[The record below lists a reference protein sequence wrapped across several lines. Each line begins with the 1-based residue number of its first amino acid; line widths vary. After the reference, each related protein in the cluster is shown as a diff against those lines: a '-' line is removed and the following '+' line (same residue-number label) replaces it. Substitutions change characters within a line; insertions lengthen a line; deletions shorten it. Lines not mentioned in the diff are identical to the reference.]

1 VGRSRL
7 IATRT
12 VFALGVS
19 QLVCW
24 GISYYLVGVFGP
36 LMVADLGW
44 SPAAV
49 YGGFSA
55 GLLAMAA
62 CSPLTGRWLDRGGG
76 AWVMTVGSVATALSC
91 LMLALAHGLALY
103 YAAWLVMGFAM
114 RLTLYDAA
122 FATLARIAGPEA
134 RRPIAQVTLL
144 GGLASTVFWPLGG
157 FLAEHYG
164 WRGAVLIY
172 GLIALATIPLHA
184 TLPRTRHGH
193 AEGAPHAPA
202 PTPAAADARER
213 LARFLYALIVALVSF
228 LNSGMSSHLIGVL
241 VGLGLAVS
249 TATWVGASRGI
260 GQVASRLGEVTF
272 GHGTHPLALNALA
285 AVMLPL
291 SFAAGFW
298 GGNSIAAALAF
309 ALAYGAANGLSTI
322 TRGTLPLVLFD
333 ARAYGALVGRL
344 LVPSFVL
351 SAAAPLAY
359 AEAIERF
366 GAQGA
371 LWLSLVAAG
380 VALAASLAL
389 SRLGRHH

>member
-1 VGRSRL
+1 VGRSGL

-12 VFALGVS
+12 VLALGVS

-36 LMVADLGW
+36 LMAADLGW
-44 SPAAV
+44 SRAAI

-55 GLLAMAA
+55 ALLTMAA
-62 CSPLTGRWLDRGGG
+62 CSGFVGRWLDREGG
-76 AWVMTVGSVATALSC
+76 AWVMTAGSVATALAC
-91 LMLALAHGLALY
+91 LTLALAHGLALY

-122 FATLARIAGPEA
+122 FATLARIGGPDA

-157 FLAEHYG
+157 FLAESYG
-164 WRGAVLIY
+164 WRAAVLAY

-184 TLPRTRHGH
+184 SLPRGRYAH
-193 AEGAPHAPA
+193 AGERSNATQPLDPV
-202 PTPAAADARER
+202 DSRER
-213 LARFLYALIVALVSF
+213 VARLLYALIVALVAF

-241 VGLGLAVS
+241 AGLGLAVS
-249 TATWVGASRGI
+249 TATWVGATRGI
-260 GQVASRLGEVTF
+260 GQLASRLGEVSF
-272 GHGTHPLALNALA
+272 GHGTNPLALNVLA
-285 AVMLPL
+285 GVVLFL
-291 SFAAGFW
+291 SFALGFW
-298 GGNSIAAALAF
+298 GGASVVLAVAF
-309 ALAYGAANGLSTI
+309 AFAYGAGNGIFTI

-333 ARAYGALVGRL
+333 VRGYGALVGRL

-366 GAQGA
+366 GAPGA
-371 LWLSLVAAG
+371 LWLSLTAAA
-380 VALAASLAL
+380 VALAASLGL
-389 SRLGRHH
+389 SRMGRRR

>member
-1 VGRSRL
+1 M
-7 IATRT
+7 
-12 VFALGVS
+12 
-19 QLVCW
+19 CW
-24 GISYYLVGVFGP
+24 GISYYLIGVFGP
-36 LMVADLGW
+36 LMAADLGW
-44 SPAAV
+44 SGAAI

-55 GLLAMAA
+55 ALLAMAA
-62 CSPLTGRWLDRGGG
+62 SSSFVGRWLDREGG

-91 LMLALAHGLALY
+91 LMLALSHGLVLY

-122 FATLARIAGPEA
+122 FATLARIGGPEA

-157 FLAEHYG
+157 FLADHYG
-164 WRGAVLIY
+164 WRAAVLVY
-172 GLIALATIPLHA
+172 GIVALATIPLHA
-184 TLPRTRHGH
+184 TLPRSRHGQ
-193 AEGAPHAPA
+193 AEGAAHVPHP
-202 PTPAAADARER
+202 PIAAADARER

-241 VGLGLAVS
+241 AGLGLAVS
-249 TATWVGASRGI
+249 TATWVGATRGV
-260 GQVASRLGEVTF
+260 GQLASRLGEVGF
-272 GHGTHPLALNALA
+272 GHGTNPLSLNAFASVVLAL
-285 AVMLPL
+285 
-291 SFAAGFW
+291 SFVLGFW
-298 GGNSIAAALAF
+298 GGASLALAVAF
-309 ALAYGAANGLSTI
+309 AFAYGAGNGLVTI

-333 ARAYGALVGRL
+333 VRGYGTLVGRL

-366 GAQGA
+366 GARGA
-371 LWLSLVAAG
+371 LWLSLAASA

-389 SRLGRHH
+389 SRLGRRR